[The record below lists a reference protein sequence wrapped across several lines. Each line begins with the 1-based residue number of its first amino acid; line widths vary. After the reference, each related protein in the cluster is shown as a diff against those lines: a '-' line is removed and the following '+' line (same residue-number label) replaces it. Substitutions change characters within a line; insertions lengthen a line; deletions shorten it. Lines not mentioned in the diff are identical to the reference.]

1 MEPFNFRRAP
11 AYAPHGMVASSQPLA
26 AQVGLQVL
34 MCGGNAAD
42 AAIAMAA
49 MVNSMEEYLLN
60 GRL

>member
-1 MEPFNFRRAP
+1 
-11 AYAPHGMVASSQPLA
+11 MVASSQPLA